1 MRSHSR
7 DSTTEFVR
15 FSWLQV
21 QLLLQ
26 RLWTNGTLRWLV
38 WWRTTGSQL
47 STLRNSWTCWSNVKT
62 RWMFII
68 TEVILLRLLLCN
80 FVFLYSFI
88 SCTLVLALYLFGLD
102 LLTCGD
108 FCRNFKPIY
117 FSFRFKHVS
126 RLVWTPRCL
135 AASLRLCFTHQKS
148 LVVLVCC
155 PWDTCLFLSQI
166 SGYFKFLFAVV
177 VFLFLQFE
185 SRLLSFDK
193 RSLF

>member
-26 RLWTNGTLRWLV
+26 RLWTNGTLLWLV

-47 STLRNSWTCWSNVKT
+47 STPRNSWTCWSNVKT
-62 RWMFII
+62 RWVFII
-68 TEVILLRLLLCN
+68 TEVILLCLLLCN
-80 FVFLYSFI
+80 RVFLYSFI
-88 SCTLVLALYLFGLD
+88 SCILVLALYSFSLE
-102 LLTCGD
+102 LLTFGD
-108 FCRNFKPIY
+108 FCCNFKPIY

-126 RLVWTPRCL
+126 RLVWIPRCP
-135 AASLRLCFTHQKS
+135 AVSLRLCFTHQKS
-148 LVVLVCC
+148 LVVLVCF
-155 PWDTCLFLSQI
+155 PWDTCSFLSQI
-166 SGYFKFLFAVV
+166 SGYLKFLFVTV

-185 SRLLSFDK
+185 SRLSSFDE